1 MDKSIIGGG
10 SRNNSNITLLTNNG
24 YFLRGSHERIL
35 ASERMSIASVTGIG
49 NRVLCTVIPEPSL
62 VFQK

>member
-1 MDKSIIGGG
+1 MDKSILGGG

-24 YFLRGSHERIL
+24 YLLRVSYERIL
-35 ASERMSIASVTGIG
+35 ASEGMSIASVTGMG

-62 VFQK
+62 VF

>member
-10 SRNNSNITLLTNNG
+10 SRNNSNITLFTNNG
-24 YFLRGSHERIL
+24 YLLRVSHERIL
-35 ASERMSIASVTGIG
+35 ASEKMSIASVTGIG
-49 NRVLCTVIPEPSL
+49 TRFLCAIIPEPSL